1 MKPEYRPLEYAAA
14 FAPGLTNPET
24 TAPEDVVA
32 ARGKGVVKRYNV
44 YRNNVTVSLIDALAA
59 TYPAVQRITGV
70 EFFRAM
76 ARFHVR
82 ATPPVS
88 QLLFEYGR
96 DFPSFIESYEYARDM
111 PWLADT
117 AHIERAWLDAYHAA
131 DAAPL
136 KAEALVSVDPSSL
149 AHVRFV
155 PHPAARIV
163 RSRYP
168 AVPAVFE
175 RCGRCA
181 RHSAG
186 RGRDCFAPARRWRRL
201 PHRAHRGRAARRRGR
216 SGVRRDRFLRP
227 AGQSGSDDFSWR
239 VYRHPT
245 GGVIKMSTRQDTRLS
260 FPRIVANAIVR
271 AQRLVER
278 LAQPWFVQLV
288 LRIALAVPFWKSGIL
303 KWHGFLQLNDTAI
316 DLFTDEFRLH
326 LPGGPYPF
334 PAPAVFAFLS
344 ACGEVTFPVLLVLGL
359 GTRLAAAGL
368 LLMTCII
375 ELTVPDGWPIH
386 ITWAAMALGIA
397 AWGPGLISIDSL
409 LGDRAN
415 RS

>member
-96 DFPSFIESYEYARDM
+96 ISSFIESYEYARDM

-168 AVPAVFE
+168 AVAIFAMNRADGPVSPQFSSDAEDALVTRPDEDVIVSRLPAGGAAFLIALIEGEPLGAAAEAAFE
-175 RCGRCA
+175 ETDSFDLPA
-181 RHSAG
+181 NLAAMISAG
-186 RGRDCFAPARRWRRL
+186 VF
-201 PHRAHRGRAARRRGR
+201 
-216 SGVRRDRFLRP
+216 
-227 AGQSGSDDFSWR
+227 
-239 VYRHPT
+239 T
-245 GGVIKMSTRQDTRLS
+245 GIQ
-260 FPRIVANAIVR
+260 
-271 AQRLVER
+271 Q
-278 LAQPWFVQLV
+278 
-288 LRIALAVPFWKSGIL
+288 
-303 KWHGFLQLNDTAI
+303 
-316 DLFTDEFRLH
+316 
-326 LPGGPYPF
+326 
-334 PAPAVFAFLS
+334 
-344 ACGEVTFPVLLVLGL
+344 GE
-359 GTRLAAAGL
+359 
-368 LLMTCII
+368 
-375 ELTVPDGWPIH
+375 
-386 ITWAAMALGIA
+386 
-397 AWGPGLISIDSL
+397 
-409 LGDRAN
+409 
-415 RS
+415 